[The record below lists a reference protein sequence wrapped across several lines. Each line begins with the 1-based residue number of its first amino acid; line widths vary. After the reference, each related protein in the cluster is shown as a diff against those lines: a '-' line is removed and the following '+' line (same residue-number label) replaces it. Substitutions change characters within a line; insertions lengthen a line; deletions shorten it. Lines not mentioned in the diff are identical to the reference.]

1 MYTDFSCVQVMPIF
15 SRWLSVVST
24 ALCSVSCLLLYEIV
38 VAQQV
43 ISFASMA
50 RLSLGSSCRSKTIL
64 LVARLKRSGE
74 RMEPCGVPTSG
85 KMYSVEH
92 IVPKPMLRMQ
102 LVSKSLIHSKTSL
115 QETLK
120 GPGKHVSC
128 NQGFVTENS
137 KNAEECD

>member
-1 MYTDFSCVQVMPIF
+1 MGGTNIHPGRC
-15 SRWLSVVST
+15 
-24 ALCSVSCLLLYEIV
+24 
-38 VAQQV
+38 
-43 ISFASMA
+43 
-50 RLSLGSSCRSKTIL
+50 
-64 LVARLKRSGE
+64 
-74 RMEPCGVPTSG
+74 
-85 KMYSVEH
+85 SVEH